1 MVVYNT
7 AIMNTYNLSKQ
18 WFEFCADNMDKIKP
32 AHTALYFYCI
42 DLCNKFRWKKEFY
55 LPTTHTMSILGIHSY
70 NTYKVALKDLIEFGF
85 ITMVKKSTNQYNSNI
100 IALSKFDEAN

>member
-1 MVVYNT
+1 
-7 AIMNTYNLSKQ
+7 
-18 WFEFCADNMDKIKP
+18 
-32 AHTALYFYCI
+32 
-42 DLCNKFRWKKEFY
+42 
-55 LPTTHTMSILGIHSY
+55 MSILGIHSY